1 MRLRMLSAGVVALA
15 VAVVAASCSS
25 SSGGPSGSGGTRAGG
40 STWKLGSDLTCSG
53 PLASSAGPYCDAIK
67 AWAKSVNA
75 SGGINGHQIDL
86 IVKDDAG
93 NPASGLRNVRELVEK
108 DHVIALV
115 GLPPAYTFSA
125 YLKAK
130 KIPAIGIIGN
140 ADYRNPSFFNV
151 GLNPFASVF
160 AVSQETSRAGVK
172 NFGFAYCAESAGCA
186 QSLPIIQ
193 AAAGG
198 FGQTTTAVKVSSSAA
213 DYTAPCLQLKNAG
226 VQAMLIGAGSDVVLR
241 VLDSCV
247 AQGLKARVAVPA
259 QAIEPADWLKDKNT
273 EGMIGISGYAPWYDT
288 TIPGIKA
295 FQASMAKFAPGAGTG
310 AAASAAW
317 SIAEVFKGAAQAA
330 HLGDNPTSAQVT
342 QALHGLQGYTADGLL
357 PPLSYPQGAE
367 QNLAVSNCY
376 FTFTIRNAAFASS
389 NGGKSECID
398 QQKLAPFV
406 KLLPAS

>member
-1 MRLRMLSAGVVALA
+1 MRLRALSAGVVALA
-15 VAVVAASCSS
+15 IAVVAAGCSS
-25 SSGGPSGSGGTRAGG
+25 SSGGTSAAG
-40 STWKLGSDLTCSG
+40 STWKLGSPLTCSG
-53 PLASSAGPYCDAIK
+53 PLASSAGPYCDAVR

-75 SGGINGHQIDL
+75 SGGINGHRIDL

-93 NPASGLRNVRELVEK
+93 NPATGLRNVRELVEK

-140 ADYRNPSFFNV
+140 SDYRNPSFFNV

-160 AVSQETSRAGVK
+160 SVSQETSRVGVR

-198 FGQTTTAVKVSSSAA
+198 FGQTTTSVKVSSSAA

-247 AQGLKARVAVPA
+247 AQGLKARVAAPA
-259 QAIEPADWLKDKNT
+259 QAIEPNDWLKDRNT
-273 EGMIGISGYAPWYDT
+273 EGAIAISGYAPWYDT
-288 TIPGIKA
+288 TIPGIRA
-295 FQASMAKFAPGAGTG
+295 FQAGMAKYAPGTETG

-330 HLGDNPTSAQVT
+330 HLGDNPTPAQVT
-342 QALHGLQGYTADGLL
+342 QALHGLQGFTADGLL

-367 QNLAVSNCY
+367 QNLASSNCY
-376 FTFTIRNAAFASS
+376 FTFTIKSGAFASV
-389 NGGKSECID
+389 NGGKAECID